1 MAMTH
6 KSVRCLSPLG
16 FHNMAYV
23 EWAGPPGAKTVVCVH
38 GLTRNGRDFDPL
50 AEALSER
57 FRVVC
62 PDIVGRGKSD
72 WLVHGGGYVYPQYV
86 ADMNTLIAR
95 LDVEDLYWVGTSMGG
110 LIAMAMASLPKSPIA
125 KLVVNDIG
133 PLIAKEGLERIGN
146 YVGLDPSFKDLN
158 EVEAYMR
165 EVAAPFGNLTDAQW
179 RHMAVHGERQRP
191 DGTIGLAYDPKI
203 GDPFRNMEPKDIDLW
218 PQWDAISCPTLLIRG
233 AQSTLLKASDAEAMT
248 QRGPKAKFF
257 EVADAGHAPALM
269 AADQIAAVR
278 DFLIG

>member
-6 KSVRCLSPLG
+6 KSVRCLSALG
-16 FHNMAYV
+16 FHNMAYTK
-23 EWAGPPGAKTVVCVH
+23 WAGPPGAKTVLCVH

-50 AEALSER
+50 AEALSKSY
-57 FRVVC
+57 RVIC

-72 WLVHGGGYVYPQYV
+72 WLVNGAGYVYPQYV
-86 ADMNTLIAR
+86 ADMNTMIAR
-95 LDVEDLYWVGTSMGG
+95 LDVESVYWVGTSMGG

-133 PLIAKEGLERIGN
+133 PLIAKEGLERIGT
-146 YVGLDPSFKDLN
+146 YVGLDPSFKDLDAL
-158 EVEAYMR
+158 EAYMR

-179 RHMAVHGERQRP
+179 RHMAVHGERRKP
-191 DGTIGLAYDPKI
+191 DGSIGLAYDPKI

-233 AQSTLLKASDAEAMT
+233 AQSTLLKASDAQAMT
-248 QRGPKAKFF
+248 ERGPKAKFF
-257 EVADAGHAPALM
+257 EVKDAGHAPALM
-269 AADQIAAVR
+269 AEDQIAAIR
-278 DFLIG
+278 DFLAA